1 MFGNGFALTLADL
14 IPMLIFVVLFVFWGF
29 MVRDMFENPEIPQD
43 QRLIW
48 ILCFLFFS
56 FPTAIFYY
64 FTRYNSRH

>member
-1 MFGNGFALTLADL
+1 MFDSSSAPTVVNL
-14 IPMLIFVVLFVFWGF
+14 IPMFIFVTLFVFWGF
-29 MVRDMFENPEIPQD
+29 MVRDMFENPDIPQD

-64 FTRYNSRH
+64 FTRYKSRR